1 MEEIRYKSSEK
12 SPEVILSP
20 DGNILIRGR
29 GFLQNSTDIPQKISD
44 WIDEYLKNPDDT
56 TCVILAFEY
65 LNSFNTMMLTGFLRK
80 LITVLELNK
89 NLKVKWYYE
98 EGDNDILERG
108 ENISLALNFPFEFIM
123 IRL

>member
-1 MEEIRYKSSEK
+1 
-12 SPEVILSP
+12 
-20 DGNILIRGR
+20 
-29 GFLQNSTDIPQKISD
+29 
-44 WIDEYLKNPDDT
+44 
-56 TCVILAFEY
+56 
-65 LNSFNTMMLTGFLRK
+65 MMLTGFLRK

-108 ENISLALNFPFEFIM
+108 ENISLALKFPFEFIR

>member
-1 MEEIRYKSSEK
+1 MEEIRYLPSDK

-20 DGNILIRGR
+20 DGIVIIRGR
-29 GFLQNSTDIPQKISD
+29 GFMLNNSEIPNRISD
-44 WIDEYLKNPDDT
+44 WLEGYVAEPDDS

-65 LNSFNTMMLTGFLRK
+65 LNSFTTMILIGFLRK
-80 LITVLELNK
+80 LTKVLELNR

-108 ENISLALNFPFEFIM
+108 EHISSTVKIPFEFIM
-123 IRL
+123 TK

>member
-12 SPEVILSP
+12 SPEVVLSP

-29 GFLQNSTDIPQKISD
+29 GFIQNSTDITQKMSD
-44 WIDEYLKNPDDT
+44 WIDEYVKDPDDT
-56 TCVILAFEY
+56 TCVILAYEY
-65 LNSFNTMMLTGFLRK
+65 LNSFNTMILTGFLRK
-80 LITVLELNK
+80 LITVLELNR

-108 ENISLALNFPFEFIM
+108 ENISLALRFPFEFIR

>member
-1 MEEIRYKSSEK
+1 MEEIRYKSSDN
-12 SPEVILSP
+12 SPEIVLSP

-29 GFLQNSTDIPQKISD
+29 GFMQNSTDIPQKISD
-44 WIDEYLKNPDDT
+44 WIDEYIKDPDDT
-56 TCVILAFEY
+56 TCLILAYEY

-80 LITVLELNK
+80 LLTVLELNK

-108 ENISLALNFPFEFIM
+108 ENISLALKIPFEFIKV
-123 IRL
+123 R

>member
-12 SPEVILSP
+12 SPEVVLSP

-29 GFLQNSTDIPQKISD
+29 GFLQNTTDIQQKISD
-44 WIDEYLKNPDDT
+44 WIDEYIKDPDDF
-56 TCVILAFEY
+56 TCVTLAYEY
-65 LNSFNTMMLTGFLRK
+65 LNSYNTVMLTGFLRK
-80 LITVLELNK
+80 LLTVLELNK

-108 ENISLALNFPFEFIM
+108 ENISLALKFPFEFIM
-123 IRL
+123 IRI